1 MASNLSDS
9 NRPDVADRS
18 AFRAMVR
25 DIGKR
30 RRQEPAEDPD
40 EAAPDDPDDE
50 AS

>member
-18 AFRAMVR
+18 AFKAMVR

-30 RRQEPAEDPD
+30 RRQEPAEDP

-50 AS
+50 TS